1 MPNWDS
7 VSASDNA
14 MGMLAMIRDV
24 SHDKTGA
31 KHTVMTFVESKIE
44 FFTLCQQVG
53 MSNDK
58 YAIMFKSYFEALMEH
73 GGTPWHHPEL
83 MQKNWDQLLAARML
97 AKTQML
103 ADLEVEV
110 DKELEAEA
118 RKIADEEFL
127 ACLFISMADSKRY

>member
-1 MPNWDS
+1 
-7 VSASDNA
+7 
-14 MGMLAMIRDV
+14 
-24 SHDKTGA
+24 
-31 KHTVMTFVESKIE
+31 
-44 FFTLCQQVG
+44 
-53 MSNDK
+53 
-58 YAIMFKSYFEALMEH
+58 
-73 GGTPWHHPEL
+73 

-127 ACLFISMADSKRY
+127 ACLFISMADRKQYWELKLKPSNTFVFGGG